1 MGLPT
6 PNPNRPTKKVTRTSV
21 AKSMVRKKIHASC
34 ETFGSVPVHGS
45 FMRVHGCCMPVHGCF
60 SNSNFAKKR
69 PLHLFGRVWLPEI
82 PFRMFSKPQF
92 RRNSCTSR
100 FTKHKIYQK
109 VLAFQEKWMR
119 SMHTKKR
126 GTSGKSS
133 HEIHTSALILILV
146 LAEARW
152 AWKWSQSCNDG
163 TFCEIQSIFYTGWHG
178 MAISHQSMEQRG
190 DWHSS
195 RGFGHMRYR
204 REPQRPMR
212 VDDHWLLI
220 LEILCHSC
228 VAQRNC
234 ESWYHYVL
242 FFSCL

>member
-6 PNPNRPTKKVTRTSV
+6 PNRPTKKVTKTSV
-21 AKSMVRKKIHASC
+21 AKYGAQKNTRILRNFWVRARAWKFHAC
-34 ETFGSVPVHGS
+34 AWVLHARPWMFLELQF
-45 FMRVHGCCMPVHGCF
+45 RE
-60 SNSNFAKKR
+60 KR
-69 PLHLFGRVWLPEI
+69 PLHLFGRVWFPEI

-100 FTKHKIYQK
+100 FTKHKIYQR

-133 HEIHTSALILILV
+133 HEIHTSAFILILV
-146 LAEARW
+146 LAEARR

-178 MAISHQSMEQRG
+178 MAISQSMEQRG

-195 RGFGHMRYR
+195 RGWHMRYR

-212 VDDHWLLI
+212 VYDHWLLI
-220 LEILCHSC
+220 LEILCRSF

-234 ESWYHYVL
+234 GSWYHYVL
-242 FFSCL
+242 FFSFL